1 MNFRND
7 IQGLRALA
15 VISVIIFHI
24 QHKWLPGGFIGVDI
38 FFVISGFLIS
48 KSIIDGSDKGQ
59 FNFFRFFIGRF
70 KRIVPAYYFMLLFC
84 IGAAILYFP
93 SSFFAP
99 FYGEL
104 RNTIFFLSNRAFG
117 MWINYFGAQNYQ
129 NLLLHTWSL
138 SIEMQFYLIL
148 PLIIMLIPKRWRV
161 GSFFI
166 IFLILLAYTEYYLRV
181 LGENS
186 KMYFS
191 LPARSLEFIV
201 GIGVNFLPSSTML
214 KGVLKQVLSILALIL
229 ILLSFFF
236 ISENSIFPGLTA
248 LPACFGTALIIW
260 LQDSRINLFFSNKK
274 LVFIG
279 TISYSLYLWHWPVL
293 AFYRFQIDSYDI
305 STMHLIYLIPTFI
318 ILSLISY
325 YLIEEPFRKMKNNKL
340 YLFGGFLVVIVCFL
354 TFTSKKINSVAV
366 PIPNEFI
373 TPLSD
378 MRNHH
383 KFDKEFL
390 IGDIAQES
398 DNILLIGDS
407 HCHSLRG
414 FFDKIGK
421 QYHLN
426 FSTLSMN
433 SMVPIRGCENCPFT
447 NTIDKEVYNDLVGVA
462 DKLIKKADIIILV
475 KQWHRDYDI
484 SGQLEYL
491 KNILTDGQKLV
502 IVQDYPILNE
512 DPVRKYKSLLIPKNF
527 QKEILKEPKINSS
540 TVQFVNGN
548 KNFYFLNIND
558 KKFFAHAPYFQDT
571 LMYYD
576 KGHLNLYGSS
586 KLAILQGNKVAK
598 FLVDLKSKQK

>member
-1 MNFRND
+1 MNFRDD

-24 QHKWLPGGFIGVDI
+24 QHEWLPGGFIGVDI

-48 KSIIDGSDKGQ
+48 KSIIDGKDKDQ

-117 MWINYFGAQNYQ
+117 MWINYFGAQNHQ

-138 SIEMQFYLIL
+138 SIEMQFYIIL
-148 PLIIMLIPKRWRV
+148 PLIVMIIPKRWRV
-161 GSFFI
+161 ASFICIFI
-166 IFLILLAYTEYYLRV
+166 ILLAYTEYNLRV

-191 LPARSLEFIV
+191 LPARSLEFII
-201 GIGVNFLPSSTML
+201 GIAVNFLPSDKKL
-214 KGVLKQVLSILALIL
+214 KGVFKQVLSIIALTTVI
-229 ILLSFFF
+229 LSFFL
-236 ISENSIFPGLTA
+236 INENSIFPGLTA
-248 LPACFGTALIIW
+248 LPACVGTAIIIW
-260 LQDSRINLFFSNKK
+260 LSDSRINLFFSNKI

-354 TFTSKKINSVAV
+354 TFASKKINSVAV
-366 PIPNEFI
+366 PIPNEYI
-373 TPLSD
+373 TSLSD

-390 IGDIAQES
+390 IGDIAKES

-414 FFDKIGK
+414 FFDIIGK
-421 QYHLN
+421 QYQLN

-433 SMVPIRGCENCPFT
+433 SMVPVYGCENCPFT
-447 NTIDKEVYNDLVGVA
+447 NKIDKEVYDNLIAVA

-484 SGQLEYL
+484 SGQIEYF
-491 KNILTDGQKLV
+491 KKTLTDKQKLV

-512 DPVRKYKSLLIPKNF
+512 DPVRKYKSFLMPKNF
-527 QKEILKEPKINSS
+527 KKENLKQPKIDSS
-540 TVQFVNGN
+540 TLKFVKENH
-548 KNFYFLNIND
+548 NFYFLNIND
-558 KKFFAHAPYFQDT
+558 NKFFSNAPYFQDT

-586 KLAILQGNKVAK
+586 KLANFQGNKVAE
-598 FLVDLKSKQK
+598 FLLDVKSKQK